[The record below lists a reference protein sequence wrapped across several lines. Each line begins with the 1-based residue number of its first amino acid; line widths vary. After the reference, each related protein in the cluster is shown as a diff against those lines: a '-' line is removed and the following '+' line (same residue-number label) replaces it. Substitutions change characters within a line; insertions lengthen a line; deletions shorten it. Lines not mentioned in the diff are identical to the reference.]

1 MTDVHSSTKRKL
13 ADALR
18 EERLARTAAES
29 RAEEEEALRRAAEM
43 VNASDRMPEV
53 LSNIASCA
61 LQACGADGSVVTQV
75 HARTR
80 EVEAVAVAGEHIV
93 PVGFRLPYDGSLT
106 RSSIEAGHPLVI
118 QHILSSGDA
127 GIPIPSVILERCSD
141 WSAIVIPLSGGPA
154 ARGALL
160 LLRRPI
166 RPVAGPMEVRRANMF
181 GTLASIAFRK
191 AHLLNE
197 SERRHQELEA
207 VLQSRDRLIRGFS
220 HDLKNPLGA
229 ADAYLQLL
237 EMEVVGPMGEHQRPS
252 LSRARRA
259 IARGLELIDALVELA
274 RADAGRLDV
283 RRESVDVRQ
292 LVDETVDEYRG
303 TAVTNGPRLRVELD
317 DELPVIASD
326 AERIRQVLANLLS
339 NAIKYTDVG
348 GRVTVSVEV
357 GIRRAADV
365 DPAPSRRRAGG
376 TGWLCI
382 TVADTGAGIPADK
395 RGLLFREFVRL
406 NKDASPGVGLGLAI
420 SGRIARALGGE
431 ITVESEPG
439 SGSAF
444 RLWLPLGQRP
454 GDGGSAT
461 N

>member
-1 MTDVHSSTKRKL
+1 
-13 ADALR
+13 
-18 EERLARTAAES
+18 
-29 RAEEEEALRRAAEM
+29 
-43 VNASDRMPEV
+43 
-53 LSNIASCA
+53 
-61 LQACGADGSVVTQV
+61 
-75 HARTR
+75 
-80 EVEAVAVAGEHIV
+80 
-93 PVGFRLPYDGSLT
+93 
-106 RSSIEAGHPLVI
+106 
-118 QHILSSGDA
+118 
-127 GIPIPSVILERCSD
+127 
-141 WSAIVIPLSGGPA
+141 
-154 ARGALL
+154 
-160 LLRRPI
+160 
-166 RPVAGPMEVRRANMF
+166 MEVRRANMF